1 MCPCVCDGEGFI
13 KGLEVESEV
22 SLVSNRPKYCSRK
35 QGQCKYLFKSLIT
48 LQKLLVNFFSYD
60 SFVVF
65 NLIHFLYL
73 NVAGMYFFCV
83 SQTGKSKLNFIKL
96 KLI

>member
-35 QGQCKYLFKSLIT
+35 HGKCKYLFKSRIT
-48 LQKLLVNFFSYD
+48 LKKLLVNFF
-60 SFVVF
+60 
-65 NLIHFLYL
+65 
-73 NVAGMYFFCV
+73 
-83 SQTGKSKLNFIKL
+83 FI
-96 KLI
+96 